1 MTLAACCMSH
11 SPLPELTAPGPE
23 LIADVEK
30 AIAAARDFV
39 RDYDPELVIVL
50 APDYRPIPDFIA
62 GFGVITAAPAS
73 ATGEPG

>member
-50 APDYRPIPDFIA
+50 APDYRPIPEFIA
-62 GFGVITAAPAS
+62 GSGVTTAVPAS
-73 ATGEPG
+73 AGEPG